1 MTVSQTVVRAP
12 TRALRPYVTQYVGY
26 RLLGHPP
33 AFHRG
38 LPSRS
43 MTLMFSIDRTID
55 VVAQTDP
62 RLPPRSY
69 RAVLAGL
76 HDSPALIRHDGN
88 QEGVS
93 IQLSPVGSRALLG
106 MPAAALWDLTLEADE
121 VTGRAAVELSERLHD
136 SDDWDKRFAV
146 CDQVL
151 TGLLGEHTLAPELTR
166 VWEALVQTG
175 GRVAVAEL
183 AEDVGYSRQHL
194 RHRFTRE
201 FGLGPKRAAR
211 LIRFNQAAGDLMA
224 ASSPDFAAVAVSC
237 GYYDQAHM
245 HREFASL
252 AGCTPTELV
261 AGDLPNVQDETVPNH
276 R

>member
-33 AFHRG
+33 ALHRG

-43 MTLMFSIDRTID
+43 MTLIFSIDRTID
-55 VVAQTDP
+55 VVVQTDP

-88 QEGVS
+88 QEGVA
-93 IQLSPVGSRALLG
+93 IQLSPIGSRALLG
-106 MPAAALWDLTLEADE
+106 LPAAALWDLTLEADE
-121 VTGRAAVELSERLHD
+121 VTGSAAVELSERLHD
-136 SDDWDKRFAV
+136 SDDWDARFAV

-151 TGLLGEHTLAPELTR
+151 TGLLGEGTMAPELTR
-166 VWEALVQTG
+166 VWETLVQTG
-175 GRVAVAEL
+175 GRVTIAQL

-194 RHRFTRE
+194 RHRFTQE

-211 LIRFNQAAGDLMA
+211 LVRFNRAAGHLFA

-252 AGCTPTELV
+252 AGCTPAELV
-261 AGDLPNVQDETVPNH
+261 AGDLPNFQDETAPNP